1 MSRRNANRNLLKH
14 QTKALSSKVIEFLS
28 LSLCVFIYRV
38 VDFAKSKIIIFFKI
52 LSRAESPAEFFAEN
66 KNIAGFDNVSELELL
81 FLFLFFF
88 CCYFC

>member
-1 MSRRNANRNLLKH
+1 MTRRNANRNLLKH

-38 VDFAKSKIIIFFKI
+38 VDFAKSKIIIFLKI

-81 FLFLFFF
+81 LLLFF